1 MIHRSYYVKT
11 GSISCKFANL
21 GLGITFFFPFDSWK
35 EKYPPPFCPNASKF
49 VTTSQ
54 QVFAQLFKSF
64 EVQRLLLYFA
74 SFLPCLPTLLSPFRA
89 VIKHR
94 DRFDFV
100 PLFLSLGVVFY
111 STIFFTNF
119 CHGRLR
125 RYPFV
130 GLSRS
135 SCHCGPTGRL
145 SPTGR
150 ICPGAGHLC
159 SPHDFGR

>member
-1 MIHRSYYVKT
+1 MFLVRFQVTSRLISASKEIFGVIHRSYYVKT

-21 GLGITFFFPFDSWK
+21 GLGITFFFPSDL
-35 EKYPPPFCPNASKF
+35 EREIPPPFCPNSSKF

-100 PLFLSLGVVFY
+100 PLFLSFGCGFY

-125 RYPFV
+125 RYP
-130 GLSRS
+130 
-135 SCHCGPTGRL
+135 
-145 SPTGR
+145 
-150 ICPGAGHLC
+150 
-159 SPHDFGR
+159 